1 MASNAM
7 TRIQTIF
14 CFSVREPDTALSP
27 YAIHLECVQISV
39 FCYIF
44 VIVDLSKA
52 LANCNT

>member
-27 YAIHLECVQISV
+27 LAVHFECVQISI

-44 VIVDLSKA
+44 VIVDRSKA
-52 LANCNT
+52 KT

>member
-1 MASNAM
+1 MASHAM
-7 TRIQTIF
+7 TRTQTIF

-27 YAIHLECVQISV
+27 LAIHFECAQISI

-52 LANCNT
+52 KT